1 MIFLWTF
8 SRSMQADPIG
18 ISLLVGTF
26 FLLLL
31 FRMPVAFALGIPT
44 VLTAWYLD
52 LPLMIVG
59 QQMVK
64 GLNSFSLMA
73 IPFFIL
79 AGQLMGVGGISQR
92 IIDMSN
98 VFIGRIRGGLAMVN
112 ILASMF
118 FGGISGSSVADTSS
132 IGSILI
138 PIMKKAGYD
147 EDFSVAVT
155 ITSSVQGVL
164 IPPSHNVIIYAL
176 AAGWVSVTI
185 DGVTK
190 QFSLSI
196 GKLFL
201 AGVVPG
207 VFLGVMLMIIS
218 YVISVKRDYRREP
231 PIKFKE
237 GVRRV
242 ADGFFGVMTA
252 VIIIGGVI
260 SGVFTATE
268 SAAIAVAY
276 AFLVTWLIYHEI
288 TWKNIKSV
296 LYESLKTL
304 AIVAALI
311 TTSSAYGY
319 MMTRLDIPRI
329 VTETLIQLTDTP
341 FLIFFIVNIILLF
354 LGMIMDMAPLI
365 LITTPILLPVV
376 ANFGME
382 PHHFGI
388 VMMLNLGI
396 GLLTP
401 PVGSTLFVGCAIGR
415 IKIED
420 MIKPMLPFYITMLIT
435 LMLITYIPEI
445 SLWLPGLL
453 GK

>member
-1 MIFLWTF
+1 MH
-8 SRSMQADPIG
+8 ADPIG
-18 ISLLVGTF
+18 IILLIGTF

-31 FRMPVAFALGIPT
+31 LRVPVAFALGIPC
-44 VLTAWYLD
+44 VLTAWYLG
-52 LPLMIVG
+52 LPLMIVS
-59 QQMVK
+59 QQMAK

-92 IIDMSN
+92 MIDMAN
-98 VFIGRIRGGLAMVN
+98 VFVGRIRGGLAMVN

-138 PIMKKAGYD
+138 PMMKKAGYD
-147 EDFSVAVT
+147 NDYSVAVT
-155 ITSSVQGVL
+155 ITSSVQGVI

-185 DGVTK
+185 NGITQ

-207 VFLGVMLMIIS
+207 VFLGLMLMVIS
-218 YVISVKRDYRREP
+218 YYLAVKRGYPKEP
-231 PIKFKE
+231 PISFRE
-237 GVRRV
+237 GVRKIL
-242 ADGFFGVMTA
+242 DGILGVMTA
-252 VIIIGGVI
+252 VIIIGGVV
-260 SGVFTATE
+260 SGIFTATE

-276 AFLVTWLIYHEI
+276 AFLVTWLVYHEI
-288 TWKNIKSV
+288 TWKNLQAV
-296 LYESLKTL
+296 LFDSLKTL
-304 AIVAALI
+304 AIVVALI
-311 TTSSAYGY
+311 TTSSAYSY
-319 MMTRLDIPRI
+319 LMTRLDIPRL
-329 VTETLIQLTDTP
+329 VTESLIQLTDNRYLI
-341 FLIFFIVNIILLF
+341 FLIVNVILLF

-365 LITTPILLPVV
+365 LIITPILLPVV
-376 ANFGME
+376 ASFGMD

-388 VMMLNLGI
+388 VMMINLGI

-415 IKIED
+415 IRIEE
-420 MIKPMLPFYITMLIT
+420 MVKPLVPFYLTMLIT
-435 LMLITYIPEI
+435 LLLITYIPEI
-445 SLWLPGLL
+445 SLWLPNLL
-453 GK
+453 TK

>member
-1 MIFLWTF
+1 MH
-8 SRSMQADPIG
+8 ADPLG
-18 ISLLVGTF
+18 ITILVGTF

-31 FRMPVAFALGIPT
+31 LRTPVAFALGIPT
-44 VLTAWYLD
+44 VLTAWYLG
-52 LPLMIVG
+52 LPLMIVA
-59 QQMVK
+59 QQMAK

-98 VFIGRIRGGLAMVN
+98 VFVGRIRGGLAMVN

-138 PIMKKAGYD
+138 PIMRKAGYD
-147 EDFSVAVT
+147 NDFSVAVT

-176 AAGWVSVTI
+176 AAGWVAVTI

-190 QFSLSI
+190 QLSLSI
-196 GKLFL
+196 AKLFL
-201 AGVVPG
+201 AGVIPG
-207 VFLGVMLMIIS
+207 ISLGIMLMIIS
-218 YVISVKRDYRREP
+218 YYLSVKRNYPKEP
-231 PIKFKE
+231 PVSFRE
-237 GVRRV
+237 GIQKI
-242 ADGFFGVMTA
+242 ANGFFGVMTA
-252 VIIIGGVI
+252 VIIIGGVLT
-260 SGVFTATE
+260 GVFTATE

-288 TWKNIKSV
+288 NWKNIKSV

-319 MMTRLDIPRI
+319 MMTRLDIPRL
-329 VTETLIQLTDTP
+329 VTESLISLTDNRYV
-341 FLIFFIVNIILLF
+341 IFFIVNMILLF
-354 LGMIMDMAPLI
+354 LGMIMDMSPLI

-376 ANFGME
+376 ANFGMD

-420 MIKPMLPFYITMLIT
+420 MVKPMLPFYVTMFIT
-435 LMLITYIPEI
+435 LMLITYIPQI
-445 SLWLPGLL
+445 SLWLPSVL
-453 GK
+453 GR